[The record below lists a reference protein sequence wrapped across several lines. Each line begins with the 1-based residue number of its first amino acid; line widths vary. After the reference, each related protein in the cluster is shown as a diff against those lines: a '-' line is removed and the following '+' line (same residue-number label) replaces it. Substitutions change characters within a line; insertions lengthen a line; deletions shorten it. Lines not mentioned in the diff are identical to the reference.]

1 MFLNMIS
8 LYVLYVLY
16 MNLMKICLYHVSNQI
31 FNTGISCFYFLRSKL
46 LPWNSPIQ
54 KIKVYLWC
62 VKGKLTSVMIGSLA
76 CIINLNFL
84 WFLYNNFTINVSIM
98 RKCIFLYI
106 HCTFEEFQKPREI
119 VHCTWHILITKN
131 VFIDIICQV

>member
-46 LPWNSPIQ
+46 LPWNSLIQ

-84 WFLYNNFTINVSIM
+84 WFLYNNFTIIVDMMIETLWENAFFY
-98 RKCIFLYI
+98 IFIVLLKS
-106 HCTFEEFQKPREI
+106 FKNLEKLFI
-119 VHCTWHILITKN
+119 VH
-131 VFIDIICQV
+131 DIF

>member
-31 FNTGISCFYFLRSKL
+31 FNTGISCFYFVRSKL
-46 LPWNSPIQ
+46 LPWNSLIQ

-84 WFLYNNFTINVSIM
+84 WFLYNNFTIIVDMMIETLWENAFFY
-98 RKCIFLYI
+98 IFIVLLKS
-106 HCTFEEFQKPREI
+106 FKNLEKLFI
-119 VHCTWHILITKN
+119 VH
-131 VFIDIICQV
+131 DIF